1 MFAEPPATL
10 LVDAN
15 HRASFGAVEFG
26 DLVGITVKILVK
38 GRAPRGR
45 GECFECYS
53 GKPGKQRTHPTIILL
68 GIQDGPCTLPPAFD
82 RSKVA
87 SGHDL
92 QNRLFFV
99 QNKGPVMEPLQ
110 LDKWTVWDR
119 EG

>member
-1 MFAEPPATL
+1 M
-10 LVDAN
+10 
-15 HRASFGAVEFG
+15 
-26 DLVGITVKILVK
+26 KILVK
-38 GRAPRGR
+38 GRGR

-53 GKPGKQRTHPTIILL
+53 GKQRTHPTIILL
-68 GIQDGPCTLPPAFD
+68 GIQDGPWTLPPAFD

-119 EG
+119 VG